1 MPEKS
6 LNQIPAAQRELFDK
20 GMAALQ
26 KSNLDYAVAL
36 FTQVLKA
43 EPGFFDC
50 RQALR
55 VAQQKRAGSKT
66 SFFKKFVG
74 SASTL
79 TKGQIALRSNPYE
92 AINVA
97 EDILNEDP
105 TNSDAHELLASAAL
119 DANLPKTAVLSL
131 EVAFKAHPKNRK
143 LAEKLADTL
152 TSLGQNQRAER
163 IFRDLLTVYPN
174 DPDIGEKLKNTL
186 ASRTLAEGGYEALA
200 DGSGSYRDILRNKEE
215 AKSLEQQNRTVKD
228 ADVAGRLIHELET
241 ALQSEPTNVRSLLQ
255 IAELHLGRGEF
266 DRTLEY
272 QQRAIDAG
280 GVNDPTI
287 IKAML
292 DTRIAQFE
300 HLLQNLDKT
309 APDYEAQA
317 AELRKKKATF
327 LLEDTKRRVDLYP
340 SDLQLRFE
348 LGDLYF
354 QNGRIGEAI
363 AELQKAQNNPNRRIP
378 AMSLLA
384 QCFAKRGMNDLAA
397 KKIAEAIKEKPVF
410 DEEKKDLHYQLGSI
424 FEKLARK
431 DEAIEQFKIIYEQD
445 IGYRDVMTKVDEYY
459 ATQG

>member
-6 LNQIPAAQRELFDK
+6 LNLIPAAQRELFDK

-26 KSNLDYAVAL
+26 KNNLDYAVAL

-55 VAQQKRAGSKT
+55 VAQHKRAGAKT

-74 SASTL
+74 AASTL

-92 AINVA
+92 ALNVA
-97 EDILNEDP
+97 EEILNDDP

-119 DANLPKTAVLSL
+119 EANLPKTAVLSL

-152 TSLGQNQRAER
+152 TSLGQNQRAEK
-163 IFRDLLTVYPN
+163 IFRDLLTAFPN

-200 DGSGSYRDILRNKEE
+200 DGTGSYRDILRNKEE
-215 AKSLEQQNRTVKD
+215 AKSLEQQNRSVKD
-228 ADVAGRLIHELET
+228 ADVAGRLIAEMEASL
-241 ALQSEPTNVRSLLQ
+241 ANEPGNVRTLLQ
-255 IAELHLGRGEF
+255 IADLHLKRAEF

-272 QQRAIDAG
+272 QQRALEAG

-292 DTRIAQFE
+292 DTRIAKFD
-300 HLLQNLDKT
+300 HALQQLDRT
-309 APDYEAQA
+309 SPDYEPQA
-317 AELRKKKATF
+317 AELRKLKSTF

-348 LGDLYF
+348 LGELYV
-354 QNGRIGEAI
+354 QHGRVGEAI
-363 AELQKAQNNPNRRIP
+363 AELQKAQNNPNRRIA
-378 AMSLLA
+378 AMNLLA

-397 KKIAEAIKEKPVF
+397 KKLAEAIKEKPVF
-410 DEEKKDLHYQLGSI
+410 DEEKKDLHYQLGCV
-424 FEKLARK
+424 FEKLNRK
-431 DEAIEQFKIIYEQD
+431 EDAIEQFKVIYEQD
-445 IGYRDVMTKVDEYY
+445 IGYRDVMAKVDEYY
-459 ATQG
+459 ASQG